1 MKKSRT
7 KIPFNAL
14 TVLLTCIL
22 AFQASS
28 QAVSIDPTEIVSV
41 LPEDAVRSID
51 HPRFLQLPEAD
62 GQMSDK
68 EPVLGIKIG
77 NEAKAYPVYLL
88 SAHEIVN
95 DSIAG
100 TGVVV
105 TW

>member
-1 MKKSRT
+1 M
-7 KIPFNAL
+7 PFAAV
-14 TVLLTCIL
+14 TVLLTCVL
-22 AFQASS
+22 AFPVFS
-28 QAVSIDPTEIVSV
+28 QAISIDPKEILSV
-41 LPEDAVRSID
+41 VPEDAVRSID

-62 GQMSDK
+62 EQMSGK
-68 EPVLGIKIG
+68 EPVIGIKIG

-95 DSIAG
+95 DSISG